1 MKLKNMRINVRLA
14 IGYAIPILLAIFL
27 VFYSTIDSLHINKT
41 YSEIIEGEVVLERNA
56 LETQLYANTAARYVR
71 DMVIDVNQI
80 NYTQNQQD
88 LNATV
93 NELKKHLDFIKSNSD
108 KYLEVGAANQLIS
121 TTETWLNAVPDIINA
136 VNQNDFARATEL
148 LHTKCT
154 PSLNAQFAA
163 SEDYLA
169 RLQTDV
175 TNASANATSGVI
187 RTCILFTVIT
197 AIALLLTILLA
208 IKIIRSIRIPLSEA
222 RDAIVAMSEG
232 DLKRPVTYEST
243 DEVGEIS
250 SALKTSQD
258 VLRNA
263 ISELARVTGS
273 MANGDFTSSV
283 SGNFPGE
290 LKAVSKSLT
299 VLTSTLGDMISNAM
313 SSVDQVSAGAEQVSN
328 GAQALAQGATQQAS
342 AVEQLSSTINDIST
356 AARENAE
363 SARIAKEHA
372 DKAGQQNTASQQQMT
387 KMIEAMN
394 EITSTSQEI
403 SKIIK
408 TIEDI
413 SFQTNIL
420 ALNAAVEAAR
430 AGSAGKG
437 FAVVADEVRNLA
449 TKSAEAASNTTAL
462 IESSIRA
469 VENGSEIA
477 RTAADSIT
485 QSADL
490 TSQAVTQIS
499 YIADAAEHESES
511 IDQILQGIDQISTVV
526 QTNSA
531 TSEESAAAS
540 EELSSQSNVMRQIFS
555 SFKVGSDSTDS
566 FGGSVS
572 ADSFAPAHEDSFRS
586 APRYQEPKPVPSE
599 PLPVHNDPMPVHV
612 PSQKP
617 FKEDLEKY

>member
-1 MKLKNMRINVRLA
+1 MKLKNMRISIRLA

-27 VFYSTIDSLHINKT
+27 VFYSTVDSFSINRT
-41 YSEIIEGEVVLERNA
+41 YTDIVDGEVVLERNA

-71 DMVIDVNQI
+71 DMVIDVNKV
-80 NYTQNQQD
+80 NFNQNQQD
-88 LNATV
+88 LNQAIT
-93 NELKKHLDFIKSNSD
+93 ELKKKLDYIKANSD
-108 KYLEVGAANQLIS
+108 KYLDAGAANQVIS
-121 TTETWLNAVPDIINA
+121 TTEAWLNSVPHITSAVS
-136 VNQNDFARATEL
+136 QNDFARATEL
-148 LHTKCT
+148 LRTQCT

-163 SEDYLA
+163 ANEYLVL
-169 RLQTDV
+169 LQSDV
-175 TNASANATSGVI
+175 AAANDKASSGVM
-187 RTCILFTVIT
+187 RTTILFVITTVI
-197 AIALLLTILLA
+197 ALIFTIFLA
-208 IKIIRSIRIPLSEA
+208 IKIIRSIRLPLSEA

-232 DLKRPVTYEST
+232 DLRRPVTYEST

-250 SALKTSQD
+250 SALKTSQT
-258 VLRNA
+258 VLMES
-263 ISELARVTGS
+263 IKELARVTNS
-273 MANGDFTSSV
+273 MANGDFTVSV

-290 LKAVSKSLT
+290 LKAVSKSLS
-299 VLTSTLGDMISNAM
+299 VLTSTLGNMISNAM

-342 AVEQLSSTINDIST
+342 AVEELSSTINDIST

-372 DKAGQQNTASQQQMT
+372 DKAGQQNAASQQQMT

-490 TSQAVTQIS
+490 TLQAVTQIG

-531 TSEESAAAS
+531 TSQESAAAS

-555 SFKVGSDSTDS
+555 SFKVDSDSADS
-566 FGGSVS
+566 FGGSFS
-572 ADSFAPAHEDSFRS
+572 ADSVAAVHEDSFRS
-586 APRYQEPKPVPSE
+586 APAPRR
-599 PLPVHNDPMPVHV
+599 HDTMPVHTS
-612 PSQKP
+612 SQNT
-617 FKEDLEKY
+617 FKEDMEKY